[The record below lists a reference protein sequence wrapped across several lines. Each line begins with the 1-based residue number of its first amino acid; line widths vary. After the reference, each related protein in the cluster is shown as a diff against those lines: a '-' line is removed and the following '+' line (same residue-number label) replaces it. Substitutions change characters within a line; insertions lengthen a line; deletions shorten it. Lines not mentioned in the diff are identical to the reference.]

1 MDNKK
6 LIAGLAIRKDALAA
20 GMERG
25 LIHRLCH
32 RWQSTAVIMGLT
44 RYWSMTGL

>member
-6 LIAGLAIRKDALAA
+6 LIAGFGYQEGRISSWDGKRTYTQAA
-20 GMERG
+20 P
-25 LIHRLCH
+25 
-32 RWQSTAVIMGLT
+32 VIMGLT